1 MYRIYDKE
9 SAILQVQCFLRVVG
23 DRAFF
28 VAPSGVYD
36 ENTRLS
42 VIDFQN
48 KNRLSPSGVVDSETF
63 RLLYESYTKI
73 EESKKIKRENSH
85 IADFPILPG
94 SAARGME
101 HINRMLAELLN
112 YYGHIHNLNGS
123 SNYYTAETSKAVDI
137 IRKIYNMAELDYIDE
152 ALYQRIKQDTAA
164 IQNSNLYEGFE

>member
-1 MYRIYDKE
+1 M
-9 SAILQVQCFLRVVG
+9 V
-23 DRAFF
+23 
-28 VAPSGVYD
+28 
-36 ENTRLS
+36 
-42 VIDFQN
+42 DF
-48 KNRLSPSGVVDSETF
+48 ETF
-63 RLLYESYTKI
+63 RLLYEGYTKI

-94 SAARGME
+94 SAARGMA

-112 YYGHIHNLNGS
+112 YYGHIHNLNVS

-137 IRKIYNMAELDYIDE
+137 IRKIYNMAKSDYIDE